1 MVPCWLRER
10 REERMSTATIAPRS
24 RSRELSVAGGKP
36 ILRGIHHLALVTD
49 DMRMTLDFYVRVLGM
64 PIVHGLRTPS
74 RPAGASHAHGIGAP
88 PHSNIPH
95 YFLDM
100 GGDSLLAFFEYP
112 GNIAKVD
119 RDAIGAMQHVSFA
132 CGPRR
137 YHEILERLKANGVSI
152 NAGPL
157 LVIPPAIHSFY
168 FFDPNG
174 IRLEIT
180 SDLDGDEEN
189 LQVIRSCSMTETERR
204 AELETITSDRA
215 WIDEMVAAMTR
226 DEIGSR
232 DTPLPRG

>member
-1 MVPCWLRER
+1 MD
-10 REERMSTATIAPRS
+10 IAMAASRS
-24 RSRELSVAGGKP
+24 RSPEISVAADKP
-36 ILRGIHHLALVTD
+36 ILRGIHHLALVID
-49 DMRMTLDFYVRVLGM
+49 DMRVTLDFYVRVLDM

-74 RPAGASHAHGIGAP
+74 RPAGASHAHGVGAP
-88 PHSNIPH
+88 PYSNIAH

-112 GNIAKVD
+112 KGIAKVD

-137 YHEILERLKANGVSI
+137 YHEILERLKANGLSI

-168 FFDPNG
+168 FFDPDG

-180 SDLDGDEEN
+180 SDLNGDEEDP
-189 LQVIRSCSMTETERR
+189 QVIRSCSMTETELR
-204 AELETITSDRA
+204 AELETITSNRA

-226 DEIGSR
+226 DKIGRR